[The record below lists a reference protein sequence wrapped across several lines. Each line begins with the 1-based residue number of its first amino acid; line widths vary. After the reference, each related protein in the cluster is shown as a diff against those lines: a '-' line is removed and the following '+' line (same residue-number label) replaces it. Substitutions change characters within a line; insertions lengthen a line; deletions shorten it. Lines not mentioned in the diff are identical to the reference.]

1 MIEVH
6 NIYPCMQAKH
16 TRLEGNLDYAFKM
29 SVDLKAQLAEKHSM
43 IQALQRELNHIK
55 SENAEQNDKHEKT
68 LEQMVKFAKV

>member
-29 SVDLKAQLAEKHSM
+29 SVDLKAQLAEKHRM